1 MAEAL
6 ATMHWIGGID
16 GNGVE
21 YILAPQWGEA
31 IKADTILNSLGDH
44 CMWVLDF
51 DLCGE
56 MSMDEAGVQ
65 QAVRAFQQG
74 EPFYP
79 RPAIDN
85 SLWLEFREQYLRTGE
100 ERLEWAPLNE
110 SNRNRRKALSRL
122 FIDLVEKELDD

>member
-1 MAEAL
+1 MKKLGVSDAHMKQYSRTMAEAL

-16 GNGVE
+16 GNAVE
-21 YILAPQWGEA
+21 YILAPPWGEI

-51 DLCGE
+51 DLCRE

-65 QAVRAFQQG
+65 QAVRAFQQS

-79 RPAIDN
+79 
-85 SLWLEFREQYLRTGE
+85 
-100 ERLEWAPLNE
+100 
-110 SNRNRRKALSRL
+110 LSA
-122 FIDLVEKELDD
+122 